1 MSAAGPESTPPP
13 LQEIKGP
20 AALGGGWRRFFDLLR
35 LTSVTEFK
43 LGFHGTALGFLWSLI
58 RPLLLFSVLLVVFTH
73 IFRFGDAVKDYP
85 ALLLFNVM
93 LFGFF
98 QESTSQAVTSVVR
111 NESVVRKMQ
120 FPRLVIP
127 LSVVATA
134 AFQLALNLVVV
145 IIFMLAYGV
154 TPLWTWALLPLL
166 LAGIVIIT
174 TATSMLVSALFV
186 RFRDV
191 SIIWSVAVTVL
202 FYATPVLYPIEQIST
217 TAPALHDAI
226 AINPI
231 SPIFE
236 QANEWMIDPD
246 ADGFIEAAN
255 GNPLLIAIPIVL
267 FIVTVVLG
275 VWVFR
280 REAPRVAEAL

>member
-1 MSAAGPESTPPP
+1 MSGSSQHQGLEPIT
-13 LQEIKGP
+13 GP
-20 AALGGGWRRFFDLLR
+20 AALGGGWRRFFDLLW
-35 LTSVTEFK
+35 LTSVTEFR
-43 LGFHGTALGFLWSLI
+43 LGFHGTALGFVWSLL

-98 QESTSQAVTSVVR
+98 QEATSLSVTSVVN

-127 LSVVATA
+127 LSVVVTA

-145 IIFMLAYGV
+145 IIFMLVYGV
-154 TPLWTWALLPLL
+154 EPVWTWLLLPFIL
-166 LAGIVIIT
+166 LAMIVFT
-174 TATSMLVSALFV
+174 TATAMLLSALFV

-191 SIIWSVAVTVL
+191 AILWSVGVTVL
-202 FYATPVLYPIEQIST
+202 FYATPVLYPIEAIQT
-217 TAPALHDAI
+217 TAPGLRDAI
-226 AINPI
+226 AMNPL

-236 QANEWMIDPD
+236 QAHEWMIDP
-246 ADGFIEAAN
+246 AAPGFIETAN
-255 GNPLLIAIPIVL
+255 GNPLLIFVPLAL
-267 FIVTVVLG
+267 YFLVVGLG
-275 VWVFR
+275 IWVFR
-280 REAPRVAEAL
+280 REAPRVAELL